1 MFLFAKVP
9 FPIMGQ
15 IRDIM
20 EKNVITIENDKTAQ
34 EAAEIIAEKD
44 ISFLVVINDGI
55 PQGVLSESDF
65 VRKVAAE
72 DKKSSE
78 IKVSDIMSYKFRSVD
93 PTTTIEDAVQ
103 KMLNKNI
110 RRLLVTENE
119 KLVGVITQTDLASC
133 LRDQLLVDGTIKSIS
148 NDLIFSAVAV
158 TLLTSGLYIR
168 RSSQILMTS
177 SLAVFSS
184 FSLIENFSIVPE
196 RIFVMFL
203 FLPFKTRSFS
213 IVSPSGS
220 LIPGLFSI
228 TTFT

>member
-1 MFLFAKVP
+1 
-9 FPIMGQ
+9 MGQ

-20 EKNVITIENDKTAQ
+20 EKNVIRIENDKTAQ

-65 VRKVAAE
+65 VRKIAAA

-78 IKVSDIMSYKFRSVD
+78 VKVSDIMSYKFRSVD

-110 RRLLVTENE
+110 RRLLVTDNE
-119 KLVGVITQTDLASC
+119 KLVGVITQTDLASY

-148 NDLIFSAVAV
+148 ND
-158 TLLTSGLYIR
+158 
-168 RSSQILMTS
+168 
-177 SLAVFSS
+177 
-184 FSLIENFSIVPE
+184 
-196 RIFVMFL
+196 
-203 FLPFKTRSFS
+203 
-213 IVSPSGS
+213 
-220 LIPGLFSI
+220 
-228 TTFT
+228 

>member
-1 MFLFAKVP
+1 
-9 FPIMGQ
+9 MGQ

-20 EKNVITIENDKTAQ
+20 EKNVITIENGKTAQ

-65 VRKVAAE
+65 VRKVAAM

-78 IKVSDIMSYKFRSVD
+78 VKVSDIMSYKFRSVD

-110 RRLLVTENE
+110 RRLLVTDNE
-119 KLVGVITQTDLASC
+119 KLVGVITQTDLASY

-148 NDLIFSAVAV
+148 ND
-158 TLLTSGLYIR
+158 
-168 RSSQILMTS
+168 
-177 SLAVFSS
+177 
-184 FSLIENFSIVPE
+184 
-196 RIFVMFL
+196 
-203 FLPFKTRSFS
+203 
-213 IVSPSGS
+213 
-220 LIPGLFSI
+220 
-228 TTFT
+228 

>member
-1 MFLFAKVP
+1 
-9 FPIMGQ
+9 MGQ

-65 VRKVAAE
+65 VRKIATA

-78 IKVSDIMSYKFRSVD
+78 VKVSDIMSYKFRSVD
-93 PTTTIEDAVQ
+93 PTTTIEDAIQ

-110 RRLLVTENE
+110 RRLLVTDNE
-119 KLVGVITQTDLASC
+119 KLVGVITQTDLASY

-148 NDLIFSAVAV
+148 ND
-158 TLLTSGLYIR
+158 
-168 RSSQILMTS
+168 
-177 SLAVFSS
+177 
-184 FSLIENFSIVPE
+184 
-196 RIFVMFL
+196 
-203 FLPFKTRSFS
+203 
-213 IVSPSGS
+213 
-220 LIPGLFSI
+220 
-228 TTFT
+228 